1 MGIREI
7 EKEYEEIKHNLKK
20 MAEEELKE
28 INEKINVLEDE
39 VEEVGRKTEEELNK
53 KIINK
58 REKND

>member
-20 MAEEELKE
+20 IAEEELKE

-39 VEEVGRKTEEELNK
+39 VEEVGRETEEELIK
-53 KIINK
+53 KVINR
-58 REKND
+58 REKK